1 MTEQTKAVFENPQ
14 LLREKLLAYLQTPEK
29 VEIYAQAAE
38 KFFNAGMRMGLKFAP
53 TWSWWGFFG
62 NMWYL
67 FYRKLNKEGLIYL
80 AAIILLSWI
89 PVLNFIIMIAVPLA
103 GKYFV
108 IKRFEQALDM
118 NNDVVFMQ
126 MSGVAK
132 WAIYAAV
139 ALSIIGALIFIIMI
153 SFFGALAGNLN
164 DMSGY

>member
-80 AAIILLSWI
+80 AAIVLLSWI

-132 WAIYAAV
+132 WAIYVGVGLMV
-139 ALSIIGALIFIIMI
+139 AGFVIGFI
-153 SFFGALAGNLN
+153 SFLFLGALASG
-164 DMSGY
+164 MSEY